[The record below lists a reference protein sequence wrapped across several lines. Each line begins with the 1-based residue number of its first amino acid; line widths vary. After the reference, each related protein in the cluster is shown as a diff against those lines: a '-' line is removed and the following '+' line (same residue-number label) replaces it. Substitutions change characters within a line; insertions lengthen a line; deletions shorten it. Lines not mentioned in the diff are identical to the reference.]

1 MNHRASNQGFTLIE
15 LLVGVAIS
23 MITTVV
29 AGKVMLDQ
37 MESTKRI
44 EGLQRQR
51 DDWSRTNSFITSEVN
66 LASRISTSLNVGE
79 GNNCLIDNGSVK
91 MVVHFARNRQLPPS
105 IYYTK
110 ETEEGWNKNILKR
123 CGPSINSNGDYTSG
137 LSEDIIIDG
146 LNAIDGFTAT
156 VTGEKLATFTINL
169 KGLLNNAYI
178 QKEGARA
185 RVQDVHL
192 YPSTASICLYDSR
205 NNTNG
210 VKVNLSNQAS
220 AFNDD
225 VNDWAELTAGNVL
238 ICGNGGGDTI
248 TSGDGNDQLE
258 AGNPGASVLNGGNGD
273 DRLLGSD
280 DNDVLEGGNGN
291 DILIARL
298 GDDQMTGGA
307 GTNHYVPGL
316 DEKGGLCDRDTVIG
330 SDGGYDIIYFSDS
343 RDQYTLSAPCNQG
356 SCRIKRNDSDDRK
369 VVDMSGGNRLIFSGN
384 GQEQIEL
391 ATGDAAVLPP
401 LADDSCT
408 VDITILDPPVTPE
421 NDPRWTPLIEGAHI
435 ALRIV
440 KPIAE
445 TYTQES
451 RQTFVDGWED
461 NVNRSLNN
469 LSIDGSENFCFTPRL
484 DTYARYENGVFTHND
499 YRGIFIVARRINNRC
514 VTGNHGQ
521 VVLHTQIIKETNTS
535 LSSAAYLRLP
545 KEGDSFRGCNLHIRT
560 IFRVD
565 DRGSLREAYG
575 C

>member
-1 MNHRASNQGFTLIE
+1 
-15 LLVGVAIS
+15 
-23 MITTVV
+23 
-29 AGKVMLDQ
+29 
-37 MESTKRI
+37 
-44 EGLQRQR
+44 
-51 DDWSRTNSFITSEVN
+51 
-66 LASRISTSLNVGE
+66 
-79 GNNCLIDNGSVK
+79 
-91 MVVHFARNRQLPPS
+91 
-105 IYYTK
+105 
-110 ETEEGWNKNILKR
+110 
-123 CGPSINSNGDYTSG
+123 
-137 LSEDIIIDG
+137 
-146 LNAIDGFTAT
+146 
-156 VTGEKLATFTINL
+156 
-169 KGLLNNAYI
+169 
-178 QKEGARA
+178 
-185 RVQDVHL
+185 
-192 YPSTASICLYDSR
+192 
-205 NNTNG
+205 
-210 VKVNLSNQAS
+210 
-220 AFNDD
+220 
-225 VNDWAELTAGNVL
+225 L

-280 DNDVLEGGNGN
+280 DNDVLEGGDGN

-343 RDQYTLSAPCNQG
+343 KDQYTLSVPCNQG

-440 KPIAE
+440 KPITEA
-445 TYTQES
+445 YTQES
-451 RQTFVDGWED
+451 RQTFVDEWED
-461 NVNRSLNN
+461 NVNRRLND

>member
-1 MNHRASNQGFTLIE
+1 
-15 LLVGVAIS
+15 

-79 GNNCLIDNGSVK
+79 GNKCLIDNGSVK

-110 ETEEGWNKNILKR
+110 ETEEGWNNNILKR

-146 LNAIDGFTAT
+146 LNDINGFTAT

-169 KGLLNNAYI
+169 KGLLNNAYT

-185 RVQDVHL
+185 RVQDVYL

-210 VKVNLSNQAS
+210 VKVNLSNQANT
-220 AFNDD
+220 FNDAE
-225 VNDWAELTAGNVL
+225 NGWAELTAGNVL

-291 DILIARL
+291 DILIARI

-307 GTNHYVPGL
+307 GTNQYIPGI
-316 DEKGGLCDRDTVIG
+316 DDARSLCDRDTVTG
-330 SDGGYDIIYFSDS
+330 GTGYDIIHFRNSKAS
-343 RDQYTLSAPCNQG
+343 YTINNCN
-356 SCRIKRNDSDDRK
+356 SSTCRVLLTAS
-369 VVDMSGGNRLIFSGN
+369 GNRKAVDITSGELLIFSD
-384 GQEQIEL
+384 QQMEL
-391 ATGDAAVLPP
+391 TSGDAAGNFPP
-401 LADDSCT
+401 NWPNDGACT
-408 VDITILDPPVTPE
+408 VDITTLDPPVQEVTPE

-440 KPIAE
+440 KPITEA
-445 TYTQES
+445 YTQES
-451 RQTFVDGWED
+451 RQTFVDEWED
-461 NVNRSLNN
+461 NANRSLND

-521 VVLHTQIIKETNTS
+521 VVLHTQIIKETTTS

>member
-44 EGLQRQR
+44 EDLQRQR

-185 RVQDVHL
+185 RVQDVYL

-343 RDQYTLSAPCNQG
+343 KDQYTLSVPCNQG

-440 KPIAE
+440 KPITEA
-445 TYTQES
+445 YTQES
-451 RQTFVDGWED
+451 RQTFVDEWED
-461 NVNRSLNN
+461 NVNRSLND

>member
-91 MVVHFARNRQLPPS
+91 MVVHFSRNRQLPPS

-110 ETEEGWNKNILKR
+110 ETEEGWNKNLLKR

-146 LNAIDGFTAT
+146 LNDINGFTAT

-185 RVQDVHL
+185 RVQDVYL

-210 VKVNLSNQAS
+210 VKVNLSNQAN
-220 AFNDD
+220 AFNDAE
-225 VNDWAELTAGNVL
+225 NDWAELTAGNVL

-291 DILIARL
+291 DILIALL

-343 RDQYTLSAPCNQG
+343 RDQYTLSVPCNQG

-408 VDITILDPPVTPE
+408 VEITTLDPPVTPE

-440 KPIAE
+440 KPITEA
-445 TYTQES
+445 YTQES
-451 RQTFVDGWED
+451 RQTFVDEWEN
-461 NVNRSLNN
+461 NVNRRLND
-469 LSIDGSENFCFTPRL
+469 LSIDESENFCFTPRL
-484 DTYARYENGVFTHND
+484 DTYPRYVNGVFTHND
-499 YRGIFIVARRINNRC
+499 YRGIFIVTRRINDRC

-521 VVLHTQIIKETNTS
+521 VVLHTQIITETKTS
-535 LSSAAYLRLP
+535 LFSATYGRLP
-545 KEGDSFRGCNLHIRT
+545 EEGDSFRSCNLHIRT
-560 IFRVD
+560 IFRVG